1 MFPKWPIF
9 TKLKKTLPAL
19 AWFQYP
25 LTLCEDSGECHR
37 VRLGLRPSEA
47 PHRVSTIGAPGGG
60 RGAGTCSPAANTY
73 SGGFV
78 TRNRSSRKSS
88 HLCSGTT
95 FHCSPLKVTA
105 LPFGSVEHFEPISGS
120 SSGNGG
126 DVYEMPGLRQRL
138 HLSPAF

>member
-78 TRNRSSRKSS
+78 TRNHSSRKSS

-105 LPFGSVEHFEPISGS
+105 FHLVRWSILSQFLGVPRGTEVTYMKCPACGSGYI
-120 SSGNGG
+120 
-126 DVYEMPGLRQRL
+126 
-138 HLSPAF
+138 

>member
-9 TKLKKTLPAL
+9 ARLKMTLPAL

-37 VRLGLRPSEA
+37 VWLSCDPSVA
-47 PHRVSTIGAPGGG
+47 PCRVSPAGALGGD
-60 RGAGTCSPAANTY
+60 REASTCSSAANTY

-78 TRNRSSRKSS
+78 TCNCSSRKSS

-95 FHCSPLKVTA
+95 FHCNPLKVTA
-105 LPFGSVEHFEPISGS
+105 LPFGLVEHFEPISS
-120 SSGNGG
+120 SWGNRGA
-126 DVYEMPGLRQRL
+126 VCKMPSMQQRL
-138 HLSPAF
+138 HVSTAF